1 MEVKCT
7 CAMQKQNVLILLH
20 CFFYFRLVSTSLLRY
35 LFDCTVLHFIE
46 IHNMLLI
53 YIYLLKKRGICY
65 LITLM
70 LESKCKNAGQERKY
84 VGIQLKL

>member
-1 MEVKCT
+1 MLNAKTKCT
-7 CAMQKQNVLILLH
+7 NFLFY
-20 CFFYFRLVSTSLLRY
+20 FFYFRLVSTSLLRY

-53 YIYLLKKRGICY
+53 YIYLLKKVCY

-70 LESKCKNAGQERKY
+70 LESKCKNAGRERKY